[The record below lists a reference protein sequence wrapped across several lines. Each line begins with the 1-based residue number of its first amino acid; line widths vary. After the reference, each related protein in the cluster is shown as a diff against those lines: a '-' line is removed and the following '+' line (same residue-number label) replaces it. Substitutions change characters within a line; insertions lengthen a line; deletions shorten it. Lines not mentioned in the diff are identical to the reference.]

1 MILQEE
7 FRKNGY
13 TDILKG
19 DVASEYGINLED
31 LFDLEQKPEELLGIF
46 ISEQKDDL
54 FFLLDGDSM
63 EINSLCDGWDN
74 RIRVFAIINKKASV
88 IQKLR
93 YNIVQLI
100 VYSGDTPDKNREGNL
115 SISRKII
122 IKGDMTD
129 RNQIIIGDDEVIEL
143 PFHMI
148 SSASFAPDEK
158 KMERLE
164 QLLPEN
170 EKLLTLMKRKNIK
183 VQKKEREGIWNKS
196 FEVQDYELIKEWLKN
211 DNTQD

>member
-1 MILQEE
+1 MDTKI
-7 FRKNGY
+7 Y
-13 TDILKG
+13 TD
-19 DVASEYGINLED
+19 
-31 LFDLEQKPEELLGIF
+31 EQK
-46 ISEQKDDL
+46 
-54 FFLLDGDSM
+54 
-63 EINSLCDGWDN
+63 
-74 RIRVFAIINKKASV
+74 
-88 IQKLR
+88 
-93 YNIVQLI
+93 
-100 VYSGDTPDKNREGNL
+100 L
-115 SISRKII
+115 SI
-122 IKGDMTD
+122 MY

>member
-19 DVASEYGINLED
+19 DVASEYGINMED
-31 LFDLEQKPEELLGIF
+31 IFDLDEKPEELLGIF

-143 PFHMI
+143 PFHMV
-148 SSASFAPDEK
+148 SSASFEPDEK

>member
-7 FRKNGY
+7 FRKNDY
-13 TDILKG
+13 KDILKG
-19 DVASEYGINLED
+19 DVASDYGINLED
-31 LFDLEQKPEELLGIF
+31 IFELDEKPEELLGIF

-74 RIRVFAIINKKASV
+74 RIRVFAIINKKANV

-100 VYSGDTPDKNREGNL
+100 VYSRDTPDKNREGNL

-129 RNQIIIGDDEVIEL
+129 KDQIIIGDDEVVEL

-148 SSASFAPDEK
+148 LSDSFAPDEEQMK
-158 KMERLE
+158 RLE
-164 QLLPEN
+164 QLLPKDE
-170 EKLLTLMKRKNIK
+170 ELLALMKRKNKK
-183 VQKKEREGIWNKS
+183 VYKKKREGTMDKS
-196 FEVQDYELIKEWLKN
+196 FELQDYAQIKEWLKN
-211 DNTQD
+211 DNT

>member
-19 DVASEYGINLED
+19 DVASEYGINMED
-31 LFDLEQKPEELLGIF
+31 IFDLDEKPEELLGIF

-74 RIRVFAIINKKASV
+74 RIRVFAIINKKASA

-164 QLLPEN
+164 
-170 EKLLTLMKRKNIK
+170 
-183 VQKKEREGIWNKS
+183 
-196 FEVQDYELIKEWLKN
+196 
-211 DNTQD
+211 